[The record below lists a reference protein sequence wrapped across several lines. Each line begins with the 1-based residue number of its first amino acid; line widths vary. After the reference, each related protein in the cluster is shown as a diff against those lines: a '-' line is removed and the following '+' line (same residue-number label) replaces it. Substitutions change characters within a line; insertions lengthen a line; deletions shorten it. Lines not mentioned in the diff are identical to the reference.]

1 MRASKYIVESAY
13 GGERL
18 TGRIFSPMD
27 PTMTRLNAALEGRY
41 LIRSVLGHGGMA
53 TVYAARD
60 LKHERDVAI
69 KVLAAEL
76 AEALGA
82 ERFLN
87 EIKTTANLRHP
98 HILPLYDSGNADG
111 LLFYVMP
118 LVEGETLRARLT
130 RDTQLPIADALRIA
144 DEVSDALSYA
154 HARGVIHRDIKPENI
169 LLEGGHAV
177 VADFGIARAVSAAGG
192 ERLTR
197 TGMSV
202 GTPAYMSPEQAVAD
216 DTLDGRSDLYS
227 LACVVYEMLAGQ
239 APFAGPTSA
248 AIVRQHLTVDAPPVT
263 NVRPAVPAHVAGAL
277 QRALA
282 KTPDD
287 RFNPV
292 AAFAAALHVPATAA
306 NELVQGAPLLSKGAP
321 DAAPETTRR
330 SVAQWSR
337 RLIVVGWVVVL
348 IGYAGAWFA
357 RNRAAR
363 RDNAPTGVAVLPFAE
378 RSADQANAYLG
389 DGIAETLIS
398 ALNNVSGLTVASRT
412 SSFAFRG
419 KETDVRQIGKE
430 LAVGTVLEGSVQRA
444 GDQLRITAELVKTT
458 DGVTM
463 WSQTFDRKADDIF
476 AVQDEVVRAVVTALQ
491 GRAYASSAAFE
502 STVGTKDREAYELYI
517 QGTYFWNRRSLADF
531 TRAQGLF
538 EKAIARDST
547 YAAPW
552 SGIANA
558 LITQA
563 FVDTTNPVLLLERAQ
578 QAAERARALGPDLA
592 DAHVALAYLRLI
604 KDWDYRGAD
613 SAFRSV
619 LARYP
624 RHPMAHKWYGD
635 LLNIVS
641 GPASAVGE
649 IQTTLALDPKLAIA
663 MYNLGYLHSLL
674 GRPDSALIWLDR
686 GLSLAPDLVLAL
698 IEAANLRALRGDS
711 AGTFAALNRLPR
723 VSSRTASNPEA
734 LARAWGRGGYHEV
747 LRTMAA
753 SPDSRSLPSE
763 RARWMAA
770 LGRYDEAFVA
780 LNEAIARR
788 DVWAIFNHRR
798 LEFIPMR
805 TDPRWNLMLK
815 KIGLPPDT
823 SSR

>member
-1 MRASKYIVESAY
+1 M
-13 GGERL
+13 L
-18 TGRIFSPMD
+18 SPMD
-27 PTMTRLNAALEGRY
+27 ATTSRLNAALEGRY
-41 LIRSVLGHGGMA
+41 VVSRILGQGGMA

-60 LKHERDVAI
+60 LRHERDVAI

-76 AEALGA
+76 AQALGA

-118 LVEGETLRARLT
+118 LVEGETLRDRMT
-130 RDTQLPIADALRIA
+130 REAQLPIADALRIA
-144 DEVSDALSYA
+144 SEVSDALSYA

-192 ERLTR
+192 ERLTQ

-216 DTLDGRSDLYS
+216 DALDGRSDLYS

-239 APFAGPTSA
+239 APFTGPTAA
-248 AIVRQHLTVDAPPVT
+248 AIVRQHLTVDAPPIT
-263 NVRPAVPAHVAGAL
+263 NLRPAVPMHVAGVL

-282 KTPDD
+282 KAPDD

-292 AAFAAALHVPATAA
+292 AAFSAALQSGAQASASAARTTPTTSAPARRRSLGLILTTAA
-306 NELVQGAPLLSKGAP
+306 VLVV
-321 DAAPETTRR
+321 AA
-330 SVAQWSR
+330 
-337 RLIVVGWVVVL
+337 
-348 IGYAGAWFA
+348 AGAWYVRA
-357 RNRAAR
+357 RSGETTA
-363 RDNAPTGVAVLPFAE
+363 APTGVAVLPFAE

-398 ALNNVSGLTVASRT
+398 ALANVSGLTVASRT

-419 KETDVRQIGKE
+419 KETDVRAIGRE
-430 LAVGTVLEGSVQRA
+430 LSVGTVLEGSVQRA
-444 GDQLRITAELVKTT
+444 GDQLRITAELVKTA
-458 DGVTM
+458 DGLTI

-502 STVGTKDREAYELYI
+502 SSVGTRDREAYELYM
-517 QGTYFWNRRSLADF
+517 QGTYFWNRRSLSDF

-563 FVDTTNPVLLLERAQ
+563 FVDTTNPVMLLAKAQ
-578 QAAERARALGPDLA
+578 QAAERARVLAPDLA

-604 KDWDYRGAD
+604 KDWDYKGAD

-619 LARYP
+619 IERYP

-635 LLNIVS
+635 LLNIVT
-641 GPASAVGE
+641 GPSTAIGE
-649 IQTTLALDPKLAIA
+649 IRMTLSLDPKLAIA
-663 MYNLGYLHSLL
+663 MYNLGYVHALL
-674 GRPDSALIWLDR
+674 GQPDSALVWYDR
-686 GLSLAPDLVLAL
+686 GLALAPDLVLAL
-698 IEAANLRALRGDS
+698 VEAAALRASRGDS
-711 AGTFAALNRLPR
+711 AGALAALERLPR
-723 VSSRTASNPEA
+723 VSSRTAGTSIDLE
-734 LARAWGRGGYHEV
+734 RAWGRGGYLEL
-747 LRTMAA
+747 LRTLVAA
-753 SPDSRSLPSE
+753 PESRFLPSE
-763 RARWMAA
+763 RARWLAI
-770 LGRYDEAFVA
+770 LGRNDDAFDA
-780 LNEAIARR
+780 LDEAIARR
-788 DVWAIFNHRR
+788 DVWAVFNHRR
-798 LEFIPMR
+798 LEFVAMR
-805 TDPRWNLMLK
+805 KDPRWNVMLG
-815 KIGLPPDT
+815 KIGLVPNPAVQ
-823 SSR
+823 SSSP

>member
-1 MRASKYIVESAY
+1 
-13 GGERL
+13 
-18 TGRIFSPMD
+18 MD
-27 PTMTRLNAALEGRY
+27 ATLSRLNAALAGRY
-41 LIRSVLGHGGMA
+41 VISRVLGKGGMA

-60 LKHERDVAI
+60 VRHEREVAI

-118 LVEGETLRARLT
+118 LVEGETLRDRMT
-130 RDTQLPIADALRIA
+130 REGQLPISDALRIA
-144 DEVSDALSYA
+144 NEVSDALSYA

-192 ERLTR
+192 ARLTQ

-216 DTLDGRSDLYS
+216 ESLDGRSDLYS

-239 APFAGPTSA
+239 APFIGPTAA
-248 AIVRQHLTVDAPPVT
+248 AIVRQHMTIDAAPIT
-263 NVRPAVPAHVAGAL
+263 NLRPAVPAHVAGVL

-282 KTPDD
+282 KSPDD

-292 AAFAAALHVPATAA
+292 AAFATALQSDAPAAAPAATLAAPPTAA
-306 NELVQGAPLLSKGAP
+306 PSTTMSRSSAPGRLRAVGVLTLVL
-321 DAAPETTRR
+321 AA
-330 SVAQWSR
+330 S
-337 RLIVVGWVVVL
+337 
-348 IGYAGAWFA
+348 AWFVLG
-357 RNRAAR
+357 RNRAASS
-363 RDNAPTGVAVLPFAE
+363 APSGVAVLPFTE
-378 RSADQANAYLG
+378 RSADKANAYLG

-398 ALNNVSGLTVASRT
+398 ALANVSGLTVASRT

-419 KETDVRQIGKE
+419 KETDVRDIGKE
-430 LAVGTVLEGSVQRA
+430 LSVGTVLEGSVQRA
-444 GDQLRITAELVKTT
+444 GDQLRITAELVKTA
-458 DGVTM
+458 DGVTI

-502 STVGTKDREAYELYI
+502 SSVGTKDREAYELYM

-538 EKAIARDST
+538 EKAIARDSA

-563 FVDTTNPVLLLERAQ
+563 FVDTTNPVMLLTKAQ
-578 QAAERARALGPDLA
+578 QAAERARALAPELA

-604 KDWDYRGAD
+604 KDWDYRGSD
-613 SAFRSV
+613 SAFRAV
-619 LARYP
+619 ITRYP

-641 GPASAVGE
+641 GPDVAMQE
-649 IQTTLALDPKLAIA
+649 IRTTLALDPKLAIA
-663 MYNLGYLHSLL
+663 MYNLGYVHSLL
-674 GRPDSALIWLDR
+674 GQQDSALVWYDR
-686 GLSLAPDLVLAL
+686 GLALAPDLVLAL
-698 IEAANLRALRGDS
+698 VEVTNLRGQRGDS
-711 AGTFAALNRLPR
+711 AGAFAALARLQR
-723 VSSRTASNPEA
+723 VSSRTSGQITD
-734 LARAWGRGGYHEV
+734 LQKAWSRGGYLEV
-747 LRTMAA
+747 LRSQIGA
-753 SPDSRSLPSE
+753 PESRAIPTE
-763 RARWMAA
+763 RARWLAA
-770 LGRYDEAFVA
+770 VGRNDEAFVA
-780 LNEAIARR
+780 LDQAIARR

-798 LEFIPMR
+798 LEFSEMR
-805 TDPRWNLMLK
+805 KDPRWNVMLA
-815 KIGLPPDT
+815 KIGLPPDKAPNLP
-823 SSR
+823 